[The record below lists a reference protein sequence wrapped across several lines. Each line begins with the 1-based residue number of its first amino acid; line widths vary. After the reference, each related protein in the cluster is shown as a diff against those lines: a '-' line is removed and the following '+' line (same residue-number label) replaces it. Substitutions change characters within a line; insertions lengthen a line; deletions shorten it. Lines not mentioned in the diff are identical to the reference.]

1 MTNTTSRKTIR
12 VLKHHLRNVDK
23 FDFYSS
29 ELPNTFK
36 SHLSGLN
43 DKSSRALLDLR
54 TFVMGLG
61 KTVVE
66 QIRPHRIVY
75 AKSLTFRT
83 FLDVR
88 PAVNSLVIEIRKSR
102 HEPIVEH
109 TIRSVE
115 DLQSI
120 KDQIARAY
128 ETIE

>member
-1 MTNTTSRKTIR
+1 M
-12 VLKHHLRNVDK
+12 DK

-29 ELPNTFK
+29 KLPNTFE

-43 DKSSRALLDLR
+43 DESSKAFLDLR

-83 FLDVR
+83 FLDIQ

-109 TIRSVE
+109 TIRSRE
-115 DLQSI
+115 DLETI
-120 KDQIARAY
+120 KHQIAMAY